1 MWTASVHICTIDV
14 VGTDGEHREMV
25 VVDATTTVAGG
36 YCAKLLGQAGAEVV
50 HLEPPGGD
58 PLRKWRV
65 DDQVEPGT
73 DGALFRYLH
82 HGHRS
87 MAADATDA
95 TSALVADA
103 DVVLTDGT
111 VPLGMPAARLAAYHP
126 SLVVTAISAF
136 GLDGPYAGRPASD
149 LTVQAES
156 GALGV
161 RGLATQPPVQAGGR
175 ILEWVAGAYAAVGTL
190 AAARY
195 ALQTGYGE
203 LVDLSLCEVGQ
214 LTCTL
219 FSDLFASLR
228 GRPPLEGQPPA
239 RSFETPSIEPTADGY
254 VGFNTNTRS
263 QFDSFMLLL
272 EHPEAVKTGEWAM
285 MTERLARWDEWNAL
299 VHQWTTR
306 HTTAE
311 VVDLASMLR
320 IPVAPVTSGATVGDL
335 DQVVARGVLVDDPT
349 GTFRQP
355 RTPWKIDGADPPGP
369 DPAPGPV
376 TAGAACRP
384 PARAAP
390 RARPSQPPP
399 RARPLEGVR
408 VLDLTAWWA
417 GPAAAHLL
425 ALLGADVVHVE
436 SISRPDGIRMAGG
449 LFADLDQWWERS
461 PFFLQ
466 ANTNKRGV
474 TLELGDPRGRELAI
488 QLAGQVDVVVENFTP
503 RVLDNFAL
511 GWEVLSAANPR
522 LVMVRMP
529 AFGLEG
535 PWRDRPGFAQT
546 MEQVTGLA
554 WVTGHVDDQPRIQR
568 GPCDPNGRLH
578 AAFATLVGL
587 TKRDRT
593 GRGVFIEAPMLE
605 SALNVAAEPVLE
617 WWAYGNLMGREGN
630 RSPWAAPQ
638 GVYRCAGVD
647 RWLAL
652 AVATDA
658 QWQALASVIDR
669 PDLAEDPALRD
680 LPGRRSAQDRL
691 DGHIATWTADRD
703 VHDVVSVL
711 VGAGVPAAPV
721 VDPRATSTHPQMV
734 HRGFFEHPGHPVVG
748 RHDIPTV
755 PFRYGS
761 IDHWIERPA
770 PTMGEHNREV
780 LGGWLGLDDQE
791 LDRLEADGVI
801 GTRPVGL

>member
-1 MWTASVHICTIDV
+1 MGA
-14 VGTDGEHREMV
+14 DGEYRELV

-36 YCAKLLGQAGAEVV
+36 YCAKLLGEAGAQVV

-58 PLRKWRV
+58 PLRRWRV
-65 DDQVEPGT
+65 DGDVEPGT

-87 MAADATDA
+87 MVMGTAGPAAM
-95 TSALVADA
+95 ADHVGAVLAGA
-103 DVVLTDGT
+103 DVVLTDET
-111 VPLGMPAARLAAYHP
+111 VPLGMPPAQMVALHP
-126 SLVVTAISAF
+126 SLVVTAISPF

-195 ALQTGYGE
+195 ALQTGHGE

-228 GRPPLEGQPPA
+228 GRPPLDAQPPA

-254 VGFNTNTRS
+254 VGFNTNTRT
-263 QFDSFMLLL
+263 QFQSFMLML
-272 EHPEAVKTGEWAM
+272 EHPEVVETGEWAM
-285 MTERLARWDEWNAL
+285 MTERLARWDEWNDL

-320 IPVAPVTSGATVGDL
+320 IPVAPVTNGATVGDL
-335 DQVVARGVLVDDPT
+335 DQVVARGILVTDPT
-349 GTFRQP
+349 GTFRHP
-355 RTPWKIDGADPPGP
+355 RRPWKIDGADPLEPGP
-369 DPAPGPV
+369 APAPEDAVPHLL
-376 TAGAACRP
+376 
-384 PARAAP
+384 ARSVPRRHAP
-390 RARPSQPPP
+390 QSP

-436 SISRPDGIRMAGG
+436 SASRPDGIRMAGG
-449 LFADLDQWWERS
+449 LFADLDRWWERS

-466 ANTNKRGV
+466 ANTNKRGI
-474 TLELGDPRGRELAI
+474 TLELGDPRGR
-488 QLAGQVDVVVENFTP
+488 QLALDLVRHVDVVIENFTP
-503 RVLDNFAL
+503 RVLDNFDL
-511 GWEVLSAANPR
+511 GWEVLSAANPG

-529 AFGLEG
+529 AFGLDG

-554 WVTGHVDDQPRIQR
+554 WLTGHVDDQPRIQR
-568 GPCDPNGRLH
+568 GPCDPNGGLH

-587 TKRDRT
+587 AKRDRT
-593 GRGVFIEAPMLE
+593 GRGVFVEAPMLE

-617 WWAYGNLMGREGN
+617 WSAYGNLMDREGN

-647 RWLAL
+647 QWL
-652 AVATDA
+652 AVAVETNA
-658 QWQALASVIDR
+658 QWQAFTSVIGCSQLAGD
-669 PDLAEDPALRD
+669 PTLSDLA
-680 LPGRRSAQDRL
+680 GRRSAHDRL
-691 DGHIATWTADRD
+691 DAQIMDWAADQD
-703 VHDVVSVL
+703 VDDAVSAFI
-711 VGAGVPAAPV
+711 GAGVPAAAV
-721 VDPRATSTHPQMV
+721 VDPRATSMHPQMV
-734 HRGFFEHPGHPVVG
+734 HRGFFEHPEHPVVG

-755 PFRYGS
+755 PFRYQS
-761 IDHWIERPA
+761 IDRWVRRPA
-770 PTMGEHNREV
+770 PTMGQHNREI
-780 LGGWLGLDDQE
+780 LGAWLGLGPQD